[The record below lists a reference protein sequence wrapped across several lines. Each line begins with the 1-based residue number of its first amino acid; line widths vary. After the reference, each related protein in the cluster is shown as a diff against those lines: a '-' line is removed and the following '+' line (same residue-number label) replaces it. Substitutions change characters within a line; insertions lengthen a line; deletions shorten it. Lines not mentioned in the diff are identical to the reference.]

1 MAYPQLCLSCEA
13 NLSLPDENSCKEC
26 WAETTIFDGSEA
38 ACEKCGLL
46 LGGLKTDRI
55 AHCWQCDGHKYDKAR
70 SIGIYSHSLASAVI
84 SLKTVPNL
92 TMQIRTAF
100 HAAFLRSGFDESTL
114 IIPVPLSRQ
123 RLHERGFNQAEVAA
137 KYLSAKTQIPIDA
150 LSLARTKHSQIH
162 RVGMDSKAR
171 DLSVQNAFKVVRPK
185 LVEGQRILLV
195 DDVYTTGATLSY
207 CAKALKKNG
216 ASEVNALTL
225 ARAVIKH

>member
-1 MAYPQLCLSCEA
+1 MVYPQLCLSCGA
-13 NLSLPDENSCKEC
+13 SLSLPDENSCKAC

-38 ACEKCGLL
+38 ACEKCGLP
-46 LGGLKTDRI
+46 LGGVKTERI

-70 SIGIYSHSLASAVI
+70 SIGIYSHALASAVI

-92 TMQIRTAF
+92 KKQICEAF
-100 HAAFLRSGFDESTL
+100 EAAFLRSDFDASTL

-123 RLHERGFNQAEVAA
+123 RFHERGFNQAEVVA
-137 KYLSAKTQIPIDA
+137 KYLSERTQIPTDA

-162 RVGMDSKAR
+162 RIGMDSKAR

-185 LVEGQRILLV
+185 LIEGQRILLI

-207 CAKALKKNG
+207 CAKALKKSG
-216 ASEVNALTL
+216 ALEVNALTL
-225 ARAVIKH
+225 ARAIIKH